1 MRNLRKAVDDRFD
14 RLMRGE
20 APSADESWAFFVQRV
35 KRIAEAPPDPSVEQR
50 HLSAILQEAHL
61 LVEKGDPVGRPV
73 SNAAGPASQASAL
86 PKRRR
91 RLVLNSL
98 FASLA
103 SKLAAGGVAVAL
115 ASTGGLAATGNLPD
129 DVQDKVSEVAD
140 NLGLDIPAG
149 DELDDATD
157 DLDGDDD
164 GEIANADAGKR
175 SNFDVHEAQATNT
188 GTARGQ
194 AISEAA
200 RQKPEGETTGN
211 DVSAAVHEA
220 INNTPPGPERG
231 KAVSEAAHQAHQ
243 NGGTDDTGTDD
254 IDSDD
259 TDSDDSGDDSGG
271 RTGSHGQGQSKKNK
285 P

>member
-1 MRNLRKAVDDRFD
+1 
-14 RLMRGE
+14 MRGE
-20 APSADESWAFFVQRV
+20 APSVESGDEALAFFVQRAR
-35 KRIAEAPPDPSVEQR
+35 RIAGATPGPSVEQR
-50 HLSAILQEAHL
+50 HLSAIMEEAHL

-73 SNAAGPASQASAL
+73 SNAAGPASQASVL

-91 RLVLNSL
+91 RFVLNSL

-115 ASTGGLAATGNLPD
+115 ATTAGLAANGSLPD
-129 DVQDKVSEVAD
+129 NLQDKVSEVAEKV
-140 NLGLDIPAG
+140 GLEIPAA
-149 DELDDATD
+149 DEEDATD
-157 DLDGDDD
+157 LEDGDLDG

-200 RQKPEGETTGN
+200 RQKPDGETTGN
-211 DVSAAVHEA
+211 GVSAAVHEA
-220 INNTPPGPERG
+220 INSTEPGPERG
-231 KAVSEAAHQAHQ
+231 KAVSEAASQNRQ
-243 NGGTDDTGTDD
+243 NG
-254 IDSDD
+254 D
-259 TDSDDSGDDSGG
+259 TDELDSGDSDEETEDS
-271 RTGSHGQGQSKKNK
+271 TGSHGQGQSKKNK

>member
-1 MRNLRKAVDDRFD
+1 M
-14 RLMRGE
+14 
-20 APSADESWAFFVQRV
+20 
-35 KRIAEAPPDPSVEQR
+35 
-50 HLSAILQEAHL
+50 
-61 LVEKGDPVGRPV
+61 
-73 SNAAGPASQASAL
+73 
-86 PKRRR
+86 
-91 RLVLNSL
+91 LNSL

-103 SKLAAGGVAVAL
+103 SKLAAGGIAVAL

-157 DLDGDDD
+157 DLDG
-164 GEIANADAGKR
+164 EIANPDAGKR

-211 DVSAAVHEA
+211 DVSAAVHDA
-220 INNTPPGPERG
+220 IDNTDPGPGRG

-243 NGGTDDTGTDD
+243 NGGTDDTGTDLT
-254 IDSDD
+254 DSDD
-259 TDSDDSGDDSGG
+259 TDSEDSGDETGG
-271 RTGSHGQGQSKKNK
+271 SIGSHGQGQSKKNK